1 MTLYRCAVLVVNI
14 PVTLPFVLAIDS
26 ELAAPAASVVT
37 TGGAVCLGFLVFL
50 IVYQCQSAKDGLRQ
64 KIAAKERQ
72 LEKVQTLSASY
83 LDLKRQTE
91 ALMAKE
97 EGRTPNWLY
106 TTLDGLVSKSLS
118 RDKVSSMAPSSKTI
132 GDQYVEDSVN
142 VQLVGITLAQTVALL
157 YEIEHTPSPI
167 HVSRLQMKKRVTDPY
182 QFDVN
187 FSVSNVKTAS

>member
-1 MTLYRCAVLVVNI
+1 MKWPSLVAVQHAYARLA
-14 PVTLPFVLAIDS
+14 PRERLFVA
-26 ELAAPAASVVT
+26 
-37 TGGAVCLGFLVFL
+37 TGGAVFLGFLVFL

-72 LEKVQTLSASY
+72 LERVQTLSASY

-157 YEIEHTPSPI
+157 YEIEHSPSPI